1 MKQNKIKTMRTAI
14 KLYSAD
20 VAVEVKETYQTIKR
34 RLNENGMFIEVTDQI
49 GKLTLAKKAVEW
61 ATIVDEKRVNQKKEV
76 KNGRTS

>member
-14 KLYSAD
+14 KLYSAN

>member
-14 KLYSAD
+14 KLYSANA
-20 VAVEVKETYQTIKR
+20 AVEVKETYQTIKR
-34 RLNENGMFIEVTDQI
+34 RLNENGMFFEVTDQI